1 MEQERIIYE
10 IMETVLENYET
21 ASDEELVNARNRAI
35 QELNKARIKL
45 DILSMMCAARMLY
58 D

>member
-1 MEQERIIYE
+1 MEQEQIIYE

-45 DILSMMCAARMLY
+45 DILSMMCGARMLY